1 MTKSTLITLCLIIF
15 SSFLFGQ
22 RRLLILDFNN
32 SFTSDW
38 TVNASR
44 IKSDLFATA
53 SLATRT
59 NLMPNTI
66 SNSQYDRVFM
76 FGDMGVPSAT
86 NLNPIVAFMNG
97 GGAVYVQSEGSCC
110 NNQATYVD
118 SLINLTVLGGNS
130 ITHSTIKNGIY
141 QYSTGSGLMCT
152 PFSAHGDTLR
162 TFTGVSPANVLFEV
176 NNVCPGNMN
185 IGDVV
190 AVQFAACDLISGKG
204 ALVSCGDFNIFP
216 VNSSCTYSGAFGFSN
231 NNLVIE
237 LISDVMDSLPSCARI
252 STASPIVTPLQNN
265 TICVGTLVPT
275 STFISNPT
283 GGTMTWTNSNTAI
296 GLAASGTGNTP
307 AFTAT
312 NTTNGTITATISAT
326 STLGGCSGPPST
338 YTISVNP
345 TPTISGLRNL
355 NFCNGDNVPASNFIS
370 NPAGGTITWN
380 NSNTAIGLAASG
392 TGNTPAFTATN
403 TTNGTLTATIS
414 VTSTLSGCSGPP
426 TTYSIEIDSDS
437 LNVGIGSHICLGD
450 PLTLTATNSGSGVI
464 TWYSDL
470 TGTSVIGTG
479 NPFTPTITNPGTYT
493 YYVNEVGGC
502 ATELDSV
509 TIIASEISA
518 QINPTPTSGTL
529 PLNVFFGNG
538 STTASNITYS
548 WIFGTGDTSNTFT
561 PSYTYHNEG
570 NYIVTLVVT
579 DGFCVDTAQIT
590 IEVFKA
596 SVLIVP
602 TVFSPNG
609 DGQNDEFKFI
619 EQNIISITAEIYNRW
634 GKQLFLWN
642 EINNG
647 WDGKTRNG
655 KNAPDGTYFYIV
667 KAIDK
672 DKKEYLKKGS
682 FSLMR

>member
-1 MTKSTLITLCLIIF
+1 M
-15 SSFLFGQ
+15 
-22 RRLLILDFNN
+22 
-32 SFTSDW
+32 
-38 TVNASR
+38 
-44 IKSDLFATA
+44 
-53 SLATRT
+53 
-59 NLMPNTI
+59 
-66 SNSQYDRVFM
+66 
-76 FGDMGVPSAT
+76 
-86 NLNPIVAFMNG
+86 
-97 GGAVYVQSEGSCC
+97 
-110 NNQATYVD
+110 
-118 SLINLTVLGGNS
+118 
-130 ITHSTIKNGIY
+130 
-141 QYSTGSGLMCT
+141 
-152 PFSAHGDTLR
+152 
-162 TFTGVSPANVLFEV
+162 
-176 NNVCPGNMN
+176 
-185 IGDVV
+185 
-190 AVQFAACDLISGKG
+190 
-204 ALVSCGDFNIFP
+204 
-216 VNSSCTYSGAFGFSN
+216 
-231 NNLVIE
+231 
-237 LISDVMDSLPSCARI
+237 
-252 STASPIVTPLQNN
+252 
-265 TICVGTLVPT
+265 
-275 STFISNPT
+275 
-283 GGTMTWTNSNTAI
+283 
-296 GLAASGTGNTP
+296 
-307 AFTAT
+307 
-312 NTTNGTITATISAT
+312 
-326 STLGGCSGPPST
+326 
-338 YTISVNP
+338 
-345 TPTISGLRNL
+345 
-355 NFCNGDNVPASNFIS
+355 
-370 NPAGGTITWN
+370 
-380 NSNTAIGLAASG
+380 
-392 TGNTPAFTATN
+392 
-403 TTNGTLTATIS
+403 
-414 VTSTLSGCSGPP
+414 
-426 TTYSIEIDSDS
+426 
-437 LNVGIGSHICLGD
+437 GD